1 LNWLPISKVSYKK
14 SLRIYNQSVFQ
25 TKKKICKSKDFEMK
39 CFWKRKIMKKRKKFL
54 MPMIKLQPW
63 GLKFEE
69 RLQVSFLLL
78 ASKFQKPNVEG
89 WEQIV
94 YFLLPSINFKAQ
106 SKELH
111 EWPKKRV
118 DVAFNLWQ
126 QKLKLGRKKNLWI
139 F

>member
-1 LNWLPISKVSYKK
+1 
-14 SLRIYNQSVFQ
+14 
-25 TKKKICKSKDFEMK
+25 
-39 CFWKRKIMKKRKKFL
+39 
-54 MPMIKLQPW
+54 MIKLQPW